1 MTTKKTIPAREAL
14 KDVLNSSF
22 GEFVRDIRE
31 CDEISQTELAKRMR
45 VSRQFIHAV
54 EKDKANVSLE
64 MAIKIA
70 RALGYP
76 YDAFVEIFLNDMLR
90 KSGIKKVVHLESK
103 AA

>member
-1 MTTKKTIPAREAL
+1 MTTKKTISAREAL
-14 KDVLNSSF
+14 KDVLKCSF

-31 CDEISQTELAKRMR
+31 CDELSQTELAKRMR
-45 VSRQFIHAV
+45 VSRQFINAV

-70 RALGYP
+70 KALGYT
-76 YDAFVEIFLNDMLR
+76 YESFVEIFLNDMLR
-90 KSGIKKVVHLESK
+90 KSGIKKVVHFESK

>member
-1 MTTKKTIPAREAL
+1 MTIKKTMSARESL
-14 KDVLNSSF
+14 KKVLNSTF
-22 GEFVRDIRE
+22 GKFVRDIRE
-31 CDEISQTELAKRMR
+31 CDELTQTELARRMC
-45 VSRQFIHAV
+45 VSRQFINAV

-70 RALGYP
+70 SALGYP
-76 YDAFVEIFLNDMLR
+76 YEAFVEIFLNDMLR

>member
-1 MTTKKTIPAREAL
+1 MTTKKSIPAREAL
-14 KDVLNSSF
+14 KDILKFSF

-45 VSRQFIHAV
+45 VSRQFVHAI

-76 YDAFVEIFLNDMLR
+76 YEAFVETFLNDMLR
-90 KSGIKKVVHLESK
+90 KSGIKKIVHLESK

>member
-1 MTTKKTIPAREAL
+1 MTTKKNISAREAL
-14 KDVLNSSF
+14 KDVLKSSF

-45 VSRQFIHAV
+45 VSRQFINAI
-54 EKDKANVSLE
+54 EKDKANISLE

-70 RALGYP
+70 RTLGYP
-76 YDAFVEIFLNDMLR
+76 YEAFVEVFLNDMLR
-90 KSGIKKVVHLESK
+90 KSGIKKTVHLESK

>member
-1 MTTKKTIPAREAL
+1 MTTKKTISAREAL
-14 KDVLNSSF
+14 KDVLDSSF
-22 GEFVRDIRE
+22 GEFVKGIRE

-64 MAIKIA
+64 MVIKIA
-70 RALGYP
+70 AALGYP
-76 YDAFVEIFLNDMLR
+76 YEAFVEIFLNAMLR

>member
-1 MTTKKTIPAREAL
+1 MTTKKTISAREAL
-14 KDVLNSSF
+14 KDILKSSF
-22 GEFVRDIRE
+22 SEFVRDIRE

-45 VSRQFIHAV
+45 VSRQFINAV
-54 EKDKANVSLE
+54 ENDKANVSLE

-76 YDAFVEIFLNDMLR
+76 YEAFIEVFLNDMLR
-90 KSGIKKVVHLESK
+90 KSGIKKIVHLESK